1 MWKKNEENGNL
12 IVDDNGNPIWIDETN
27 QTEKSFDYV
36 ANRKQISELTEKAHN
51 RKDSIDKINSVL
63 SENGVSLEELSDF
76 IKEAKA
82 NKEKVDNLGKGGTSD
97 VFKPYQEKIEALTT
111 TIEKLKT
118 EQKSYIAKQEDDKIN
133 SLFLE
138 SKYLKENS
146 DAVLCRDIFK
156 KNFKYEDG
164 KLYGFLNGEKILNDM
179 GEASDFETCIKKI
192 IDNYPAKDKLLVG
205 TVNGGAGSKGSNTTV
220 KDYSNLSFAEL
231 CDLIDHTND
240 PVLKETLKQKLKEL
254 K

>member
-118 EQKSYIAKQEDDKIN
+118 EQKSYIAKQEDD
-133 SLFLE
+133 
-138 SKYLKENS
+138 
-146 DAVLCRDIFK
+146 
-156 KNFKYEDG
+156 
-164 KLYGFLNGEKILNDM
+164 EKILNDM

-205 TVNGGAGSKGSNTTV
+205 TVNGGAGSKGSNTTA